1 MQFQFCIILFA
12 RSLVRSSQLMPSKHC
27 YFKGKW
33 SICWR
38 NLHLKCLRIL
48 LVCRALFFSFY
59 IPNFFLCVWCRQYIE
74 FQKIDN
80 RMRHRQKWHCSLKCK
95 FIKKFHLAMESNN
108 VYAPLWIMHTTNLD
122 IFFSFSFHLVHDFDS
137 TNFFLSNL
145 IQLPVICRWFKLVC
159 WSINR
164 KLSWVRLKYQAASGI
179 SGYFYGPKSNNKKTQ
194 SRSLMLNLIW
204 NSKKNTK
211 TFHDIYPF
219 FICSF
224 FLFFWI
230 QLFSAWHYIS
240 IQADCFICN
249 WEYYW
254 NSSQFALPPPPIRP
268 IFDTVNHGGAQWQWI
283 DDGII

>member
-1 MQFQFCIILFA
+1 
-12 RSLVRSSQLMPSKHC
+12 
-27 YFKGKW
+27 
-33 SICWR
+33 
-38 NLHLKCLRIL
+38 
-48 LVCRALFFSFY
+48 
-59 IPNFFLCVWCRQYIE
+59 
-74 FQKIDN
+74 
-80 RMRHRQKWHCSLKCK
+80 
-95 FIKKFHLAMESNN
+95 MESNN

-164 KLSWVRLKYQAASGI
+164 KLSWVRLKYQAASSI
-179 SGYFYGPKSNNKKTQ
+179 SGYFHGPKSNNKKTQ